1 MNYLRTQDERLN
13 LADSKKASDGFPAPA
28 KFCSPF
34 VSKDLILNVY
44 KLCPFNKIISSLRQ
58 GFGLLVEFAISTLIL
73 YTEDA

>member
-28 KFCSPF
+28 KLCSPF

-58 GFGLLVEFAISTLIL
+58 GLGLLIQFAISTSIL
-73 YTEDA
+73 CTEDA